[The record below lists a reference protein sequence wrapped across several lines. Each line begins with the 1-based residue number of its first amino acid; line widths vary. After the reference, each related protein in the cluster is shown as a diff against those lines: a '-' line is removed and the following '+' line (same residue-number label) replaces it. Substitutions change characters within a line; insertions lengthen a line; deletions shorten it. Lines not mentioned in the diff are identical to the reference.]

1 MEKDIFNGKVK
12 PEHKKFGK
20 CSIISASVVM
30 IILATAL
37 ILFAVF
43 YDQVQYD
50 AQIALYIIC
59 ALAYLFAVLAP
70 LVTILCIRKYPKY
83 KRLTKL
89 FIDVSF
95 LVDIDK
101 KEG

>member
-12 PEHKKFGK
+12 EEHIKFVKG
-20 CSIISASVVM
+20 SIIAASAVM

-43 YDQVQYD
+43 YDRIQYD

-83 KRLTKL
+83 KGLTKL

-101 KEG
+101 DD